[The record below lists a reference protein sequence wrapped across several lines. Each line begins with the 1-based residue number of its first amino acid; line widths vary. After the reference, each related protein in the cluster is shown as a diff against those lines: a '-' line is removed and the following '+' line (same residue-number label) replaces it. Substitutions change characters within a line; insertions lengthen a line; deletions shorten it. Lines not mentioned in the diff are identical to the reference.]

1 MIYLSFISV
10 DTITPDDYLKIRNK
24 NLREQAA
31 SANNIAVRRERTAS
45 RILLED
51 ILNRFYPKLD
61 CDYPVRITEK
71 GKPYIVGE
79 NVPYFS
85 FTNKNGKIFIA
96 VSDDSIGIDYEE
108 KQVSLEKAIS
118 ISNRFFS
125 ERECHE
131 IKDIDS
137 FYRCWTLKEAYAKAV
152 NSTLPEELD
161 KYLLENTNN
170 FKFFETDNSTLTIY
184 KKDIVNDEI
193 LWVSECPFS

>member
-10 DTITPDDYLKIRNK
+10 DAIGPDDYLKIRNK

-71 GKPYIVGE
+71 RKPYIVGE

-85 FTNKNGKIFIA
+85 FTYSKTSLRLLSSKSTSKSGAETLSGFKNLSKNRPYFI
-96 VSDDSIGIDYEE
+96 G
-108 KQVSLEKAIS
+108 
-118 ISNRFFS
+118 
-125 ERECHE
+125 
-131 IKDIDS
+131 
-137 FYRCWTLKEAYAKAV
+137 
-152 NSTLPEELD
+152 STSVIP
-161 KYLLENTNN
+161 
-170 FKFFETDNSTLTIY
+170 IR
-184 KKDIVNDEI
+184 
-193 LWVSECPFS
+193 